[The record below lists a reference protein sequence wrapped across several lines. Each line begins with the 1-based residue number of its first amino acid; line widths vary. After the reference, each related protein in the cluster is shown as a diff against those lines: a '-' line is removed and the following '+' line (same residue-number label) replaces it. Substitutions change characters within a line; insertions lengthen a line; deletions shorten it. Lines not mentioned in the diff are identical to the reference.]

1 MKDDLALEAPPP
13 APSVLLVDFVEDK
26 GLTPWQR
33 DVFALACRGLGER
46 APRAELER
54 LLHDAL
60 HGRI

>member
-1 MKDDLALEAPPP
+1 MKDDLALGAAPP
-13 APSVLLVDFVEDK
+13 APSVLLVDFVDEQ

-33 DVFALACRGLGER
+33 DIFALACRGLGEQ
-46 APRAELER
+46 APRARLEQ

>member
-1 MKDDLALEAPPP
+1 MKDESALSAAPP
-13 APSVLLVDFVEDK
+13 ALSVLLVDFVEEK
-26 GLTPWQR
+26 GLIPWQR

-54 LLHDAL
+54 LLDDVL